1 LTHTSSQMEI
11 VMIEVNPR
19 FTVSLTKEEVQT
31 LIHALFECRILNTH
45 TAQEQ
50 DLAPLSEHLKRRLAR
65 REQELRELEELMRGP
80 DLQVGI

>member
-1 LTHTSSQMEI
+1 MTELNT
-11 VMIEVNPR
+11 R
-19 FTVSLTKEEVQT
+19 FSVSLTKEEVQT
-31 LIHALFECRILNTH
+31 LMHALFECRSLNTH

-65 REQELRELEELMRGP
+65 REQELKELKELMEGP

>member
-1 LTHTSSQMEI
+1 
-11 VMIEVNPR
+11 MIEVNPR
-19 FTVSLTKEEVQT
+19 FTLSLTKEEVQT

-65 REQELRELEELMRGP
+65 REQELKELEELMEGP
-80 DLQVGI
+80 DYLVGI

>member
-1 LTHTSSQMEI
+1 MTEFNT
-11 VMIEVNPR
+11 R
-19 FTVSLTKEEVQT
+19 FSVSLTKEEVQT

>member
-1 LTHTSSQMEI
+1 MTEFNT
-11 VMIEVNPR
+11 R
-19 FTVSLTKEEVQT
+19 FSVSLTKEEVQT

-50 DLAPLSEHLKRRLAR
+50 DLAPLSERLKRRLTR
-65 REQELRELEELMRGP
+65 REQELKELKELMEGP

>member
-1 LTHTSSQMEI
+1 MTEFNT
-11 VMIEVNPR
+11 R
-19 FTVSLTKEEVQT
+19 FSVSLTKEEVQT

-65 REQELRELEELMRGP
+65 REQELRELEELTRGP

>member
-1 LTHTSSQMEI
+1 
-11 VMIEVNPR
+11 MIEVNPR

-65 REQELRELEELMRGP
+65 REQELKELKELMEGP
-80 DLQVGI
+80 DYNVGI

>member
-1 LTHTSSQMEI
+1 MTEFNT
-11 VMIEVNPR
+11 R
-19 FTVSLTKEEVQT
+19 FSVSLTKEEVQT
-31 LIHALFECRILNTH
+31 LIHALFECRILDTH

>member
-1 LTHTSSQMEI
+1 MTEFNT
-11 VMIEVNPR
+11 R
-19 FTVSLTKEEVQT
+19 FSVSLTKEEVQT

-50 DLAPLSEHLKRRLAR
+50 DLAPLSERLKRRLAR

>member
-1 LTHTSSQMEI
+1 MPELNT
-11 VMIEVNPR
+11 R
-19 FTVSLTKEEVQT
+19 FSVSLTKEEFQT
-31 LIHALFECRILNTH
+31 LMHARFECRILNTH

-65 REQELRELEELMRGP
+65 REKELQELKELMEGP

>member
-1 LTHTSSQMEI
+1 MT
-11 VMIEVNPR
+11 EVNTR
-19 FTVSLTKEEVQT
+19 FSVSLTKEEVQT

-50 DLAPLSEHLKRRLAR
+50 DLAPLSAHLKRRLAR
-65 REQELRELEELMRGP
+65 REKELQELKELMEGP